1 MKLIRTLQLNLIDWT
16 YEILMRCTTHLE
28 RRRRIVW
35 RLWDAARQQNDRQTV
50 S

>member
-1 MKLIRTLQLNLIDWT
+1 MKLIRTLQLNL
-16 YEILMRCTTHLE
+16 
-28 RRRRIVW
+28 IVW